1 MATHTPGPGAAGPD
15 ADSRARILD
24 AAERLFAANGF
35 DATAVSKISK
45 AAHVPKGLVFYYFP
59 AKTDLLVALVNE
71 RSNQAHLDEAEG
83 LAVPG
88 DVPAT
93 LRRVARRFDEWNAS
107 SYTARRILV
116 REAETHP
123 EVRSALAAVH
133 DTLAQLVR
141 DSVSAATSITI
152 RPPRLAA
159 LADCFVSALLQ
170 DASRTHLGLPGWDT
184 DEIVELLG
192 EAVAGKASV
201 APNGA

>member
-1 MATHTPGPGAAGPD
+1 MPKQTPARGEPGAD

-71 RSNQAHLDEAEG
+71 RSNQAHLDESAG
-83 LAVPG
+83 LAVHG

-93 LRRVARRFDEWNAS
+93 LRRVAGRFEEWNTS

-133 DTLAQLVR
+133 DTLAHLVR
-141 DSVSAATSITI
+141 DSVTAATGTAMKPS
-152 RPPRLAA
+152 RLAA

-170 DASRTHLGLPGWDT
+170 GATRTHLGLPGWDT
-184 DEIVELLG
+184 EAIAELLG
-192 EAVAGKASV
+192 DAVAGRPAA

>member
-1 MATHTPGPGAAGPD
+1 MPKQTPPRGD
-15 ADSRARILD
+15 SEADSRARILD

-71 RSNQAHLDEAEG
+71 RSNQAHLDEPAG

-88 DVPAT
+88 DVRAT

-141 DSVSAATSITI
+141 DSVTTASGFAIKPS
-152 RPPRLAA
+152 RLAA

-170 DASRTHLGLPGWDT
+170 GASRTHLELPGWDT
-184 DEIVELLG
+184 EAIVELLADG
-192 EAVAGKASV
+192 VSGTPAT
-201 APNGA
+201 APNGV

>member
-1 MATHTPGPGAAGPD
+1 MAHKPDARNETATD

-71 RSNQAHLDEAEG
+71 RSNQAHLDEAAD
-83 LAVPG
+83 LAVRG
-88 DVPAT
+88 DIVAT
-93 LRRVARRFDEWNAS
+93 LRRVARKFDEWNAS
-107 SYTARRILV
+107 SYTARRILT

-141 DSVSAATSITI
+141 DSVAAAASVTI
-152 RPPRLAA
+152 EPGRLAA

-170 DASRTHLGLPGWDT
+170 GANRTHLGLPGWDT
-184 DEIVELLG
+184 EAIVELLG
-192 EAVAGKASV
+192 RAVEGRPAA

>member
-1 MATHTPGPGAAGPD
+1 MAKQPSLRGDSDP
-15 ADSRARILD
+15 DSRARILD
-24 AAERLFAANGF
+24 AAERLFAASGF

-71 RSNQAHLDEAEG
+71 RSNQAHLDEPDG

-88 DVPAT
+88 DVRAT
-93 LRRVARRFDEWNAS
+93 LSRVARRFDEWNAS

-141 DSVSAATSITI
+141 DSVAAASGFAIG
-152 RPPRLAA
+152 PVRLAA
-159 LADCFVSALLQ
+159 LADCFVSTLLQ
-170 DASRTHLGLPGWDT
+170 GASRTHLELPGWDT
-184 DEIVELLG
+184 DAIVELLAD
-192 EAVAGKASV
+192 AVSGTPV
-201 APNGA
+201 TAPNGA